1 MTDKI
6 KTTATLFNLKNQNIR
21 FIIMYYSGSG
31 DDGSIEEIAGYTS
44 ETILKHL
51 KKPSL
56 EEISLEDLIDSN
68 PLWGDT
74 VSEEIDSECDKIL
87 GDIAYEHLD
96 TVEDWYN
103 NDGGEGTIIIDLQT
117 NQHHIDNNV
126 RYTTSQKFTHKGSFI
141 E

>member
-1 MTDKI
+1 M
-6 KTTATLFNLKNQNIR
+6 FYN
-21 FIIMYYSGSG
+21 GSG
-31 DDGSIEEIAGYTS
+31 DDGAIEEIASYTS

-56 EEISLEDLIDSN
+56 EEISLEDLIDKN
-68 PLWGDT
+68 PLWTDAD
-74 VSEEIDSECDKIL
+74 SEEIDSECNKIL
-87 GDIAYEHLD
+87 EDIAYEHLN

-126 RYTTSQKFTHKGSFI
+126 RYTTSQNFTHKGSFI